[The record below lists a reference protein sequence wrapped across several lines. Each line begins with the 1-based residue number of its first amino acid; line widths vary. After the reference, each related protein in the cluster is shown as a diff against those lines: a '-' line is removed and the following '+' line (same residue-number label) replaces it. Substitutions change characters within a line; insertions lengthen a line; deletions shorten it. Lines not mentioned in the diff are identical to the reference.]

1 MVSNET
7 GLPASF
13 DPKTGGNIKWS
24 VPLGTESYATP
35 VVAAGKVLIGTNNNQ
50 PRDPRHRGDR
60 GVLLC
65 LNESD
70 GSLCWQLV
78 VPKLEGDIFLD
89 WPNAGICSPATVEG
103 DRIYM
108 VTNRDEVV
116 CLALN
121 GLRNGNH
128 GPYRDEGRHM
138 APKDQPAMT
147 PTDLDADILWLFD
160 MRSGAG
166 VRPHDQ
172 AHGSI
177 LIDGPYLYVN
187 TSNGLNSRHSG
198 VERPEAPS
206 LIVLDKRTGRLVA
219 RDAEPIGPKIFH
231 STWSS
236 PALAEVNGRRLVYF
250 CGGDGVCY
258 AFDALRSPPL
268 EGPAIG
274 LRLAW
279 RFDGDPTAPK
289 QDVHRYIRNRRESP
303 SNIKSM
309 PVFWKNRLY
318 VTLGGDIWWGKNKAW
333 LKCIDATGEGDR
345 TGKAELWSYALD
357 RHCCSTPAIHDGLV
371 YVADCGGKVHCV
383 DAETGRPYWVHEA
396 GGEIWAS
403 TLVADGKVYIG
414 THTPSHGQFW
424 VLAAGK
430 EKKVL
435 SSIRLDDEPVYGS
448 AVAANGTLYVTT
460 MTRLYA
466 ICTTKGGSRPGR

>member
-1 MVSNET
+1 M
-7 GLPASF
+7 
-13 DPKTGGNIKWS
+13 
-24 VPLGTESYATP
+24 
-35 VVAAGKVLIGTNNNQ
+35 
-50 PRDPRHRGDR
+50 
-60 GVLLC
+60 
-65 LNESD
+65 
-70 GSLCWQLV
+70 
-78 VPKLEGDIFLD
+78 
-89 WPNAGICSPATVEG
+89 
-103 DRIYM
+103 
-108 VTNRDEVV
+108 
-116 CLALN
+116 
-121 GLRNGNH
+121 
-128 GPYRDEGRHM
+128 
-138 APKDQPAMT
+138 
-147 PTDLDADILWLFD
+147 
-160 MRSGAG
+160 
-166 VRPHDQ
+166 
-172 AHGSI
+172 
-177 LIDGPYLYVN
+177 
-187 TSNGLNSRHSG
+187 
-198 VERPEAPS
+198 
-206 LIVLDKRTGRLVA
+206 LDKRTGRLVA

-258 AFDALRSPPL
+258 AFDALRNAPPD
-268 EGPAIG
+268 GPAIA
-274 LRLAW
+274 LRLVW

-303 SNIKSM
+303 SNIKST

-424 VLAAGK
+424 ILATGK

-435 SSIRLDDEPVYGS
+435 SSIRLDDEPIYGS
-448 AVAANGTLYVTT
+448 AVAANGTLYVPT

-466 ICTTKGGSRPGR
+466 ICTTKGRPGR